1 MIIANFPLT
10 ISVNH
15 CILSVLVV
23 IVQYKLVTGKKEGE
37 HMIILDYKDTRPIYE
52 QVVEK
57 FKLLILKGVL
67 QKDEQMPSVRSLAV
81 ELSINPNTIQK
92 AYAELERQGYL
103 YVVKGRGNFVAD
115 SSGLLDERK
124 EEMKQKVI
132 YLYKEGRE
140 LGMTKAD
147 FIECLQGIEE

>member
-1 MIIANFPLT
+1 
-10 ISVNH
+10 
-15 CILSVLVV
+15 
-23 IVQYKLVTGKKEGE
+23 
-37 HMIILDYKDTRPIYE
+37 MIILDYKDTSPIYE

-132 YLYKEGRE
+132 YLYREGRE